1 MRIIKQLVCC
11 MLALVCSL
19 SLPSF
24 SVQAEDTFEVQVHI
38 PLPQG
43 VDTSQV
49 STGLEAWFIAPE
61 EPVSS
66 EQLADTLYQKSRSDL
81 NQAYGE
87 PIASQ
92 AITQEGQ
99 ATFRGLAKGW
109 YYVRQVGTP
118 VALEVVPFLMK
129 VDGSAIKIEA
139 KVRRP
144 SKETGS
150 KTFLKVSTSTAP
162 LSGAEFVVLEE
173 VHRELKEVV
182 VDGISYHVTSG
193 PDGRF
198 VVGPLPYGTYYLKE
212 VKAPTGYLLAQ
223 DTIPFS
229 ITADSHVSEIVKI
242 KNKPITP
249 PGIDIPYTGNA
260 VVIAVLSLGIILF
273 LLGYRLVTYT
283 KGEKN
288 N

>member
-11 MLALVCSL
+11 MMALVCSL

-24 SVQAEDTFEVQVHI
+24 SAQAEDTFGVQVHI

-49 STGLEAWFIAPE
+49 STGLEAWFIATE
-61 EPVSS
+61 EPVSV

-87 PIASQ
+87 PIASK
-92 AITQEGQ
+92 AITSEGQ
-99 ATFRGLAKGW
+99 TTFRGLTKGW
-109 YYVRQVGTP
+109 YYVRQAGTP
-118 VALEVVPFLMK
+118 TSLEVIPFLMN
-129 VDGSAIKIEA
+129 VGRGVTKIEA

-144 SKETGS
+144 SEEKGS
-150 KTFLKVSTSTAP
+150 KPFLKVSTSTAP
-162 LSGAEFVVLEE
+162 LSGAEFAVLEE
-173 VHRELKEVV
+173 VGGELKEVI
-182 VDGISYHVTSG
+182 VDGNSYHVTSSSNG
-193 PDGRF
+193 QF

-223 DTIPFS
+223 DTIPFE
-229 ITADSHVSEIVKI
+229 ITSDSHVSEIIKI
-242 KNKPITP
+242 KNKPVTP
-249 PGIDIPYTGNA
+249 PGIEIPYTGNV
-260 VVIAVLSLGIILF
+260 VVIAVLSTGILLF

-283 KGEKN
+283 KR
-288 N
+288 